1 MSRHRLIIKWTQRS
15 EIFNLNLNLNL
26 IVILNEND

>member
-15 EIFNLNLNLNL
+15 EIFNLNLNL
-26 IVILNEND
+26 IVILNKND